1 MPEIFDLKH
10 KIYAEEGE
18 KEIPM
23 LYIKIVPL
31 LSFGPSFNFSVWY
44 VELRGIENDT
54 YVCDMMRNFNDQ
66 REKQAIRLVLKH
78 LRDKG
83 YMNSFKALEMEAQI
97 NLEDNHITE
106 LYQCLVE
113 EGNFE
118 RSEEIM
124 AKFIEC
130 NYIADLFLTICLI
143 HFFSRVSLT
152 FLKQH

>member
-10 KIYAEEGE
+10 KMYTEEGE
-18 KEIPM
+18 REIPM

-31 LSFGPSFNFSVWY
+31 LSFGPSFNFSIWY
-44 VELRGIENDT
+44 VELRGIENDMM
-54 YVCDMMRNFNDQ
+54 CDMMRNFNDQ

-83 YMNSFKALEMEAQI
+83 YMSSFKALEKEACV
-97 NLEDNHITE
+97 NLEDNQITE

-118 RSEEIM
+118 KSEEIM
-124 AKFIEC
+124 EKFIEC
-130 NYIADLFLTICLI
+130 NQLLLNLPEYAYLFD
-143 HFFSRVSLT
+143 FY
-152 FLKQH
+152 